1 MKLKKNLV
9 FLGMMG
15 SGKTSIGF
23 LVSKKLNL
31 NFVDIDNEIEN
42 EMGMKIKE
50 IFEKKNENYFRQ
62 IEEKITLKNLKKNN
76 SIISLGGGAFLNKN
90 IKKEVLKNHLSF
102 WLKWKS
108 QTIINRIK
116 KNDKRP
122 IANKY
127 SKNELIELINK
138 RSNTYSKALYK
149 IYCEKLTKNEI
160 ANKILKLYENHKA
173 NS

>member
-62 IEEKITLKNLKKNN
+62 IEEKNYFKEFEKK
-76 SIISLGGGAFLNKN
+76 
-90 IKKEVLKNHLSF
+90 
-102 WLKWKS
+102 
-108 QTIINRIK
+108 
-116 KNDKRP
+116 
-122 IANKY
+122 
-127 SKNELIELINK
+127 
-138 RSNTYSKALYK
+138 
-149 IYCEKLTKNEI
+149 
-160 ANKILKLYENHKA
+160 
-173 NS
+173 